1 MWGSAIVA
9 YLHYL
14 SFMLC
19 FGALVLEAFSLKK
32 ELSLNEAWKIVI
44 ADAVYGISA
53 TIILTTGVLRVIYF
67 GKGTDYYLSNPVFY
81 AKVVVFIVVGLLSLY
96 PTFSFIGWLKSLQQ
110 EQAPKLELLKL
121 NRLIWLIRIELV
133 GFTLIP
139 LLAAIMARGIGTN

>member
-1 MWGSAIVA
+1 MWISAIVA

-19 FGALVLEAFSLKK
+19 FGALVSEALNLKK

-53 TIILTTGVLRVIYF
+53 TVVLVTGILRVIYF
-67 GKGTDYYLSNPVFY
+67 GKGADYYLSNPVFY

-96 PTFSFIGWLKSLQQ
+96 PTISFIGWVKSLQQ
-110 EQAPKLELLKL
+110 GQAPKLEFLKL

-139 LLAAIMARGIGTN
+139 LLAAIMARGIGIN